1 MKKYMKK
8 NMLLSSHP
16 VMSNSL
22 WPPWT
27 AVRRPPCPSPSP
39 EVCPSSCPLHQCWH
53 PAISSSDVLFSFCPQ
68 SFPATG
74 TFPVSQLFT
83 WDNQNTEISAS
94 TSVPPMNVWD
104 WFSLGLTGLIPL
116 QFTGLQ
122 ESYPAP
128 QFKGINY
135 SALCLCMFQL
145 SQPYVTTG
153 KITALTIRIFVS
165 RVTSLLFNTLSRF
178 VIASLP
184 ISNRHLI
191 SQLQSPYAVI
201 LEPRRGNLSLL
212 PPFPSICHEVIGAN
226 AMILVF

>member
-1 MKKYMKK
+1 MEKYMKK

-16 VMSNSL
+16 VVSNSL

-27 AVRRPPCPSPSP
+27 AVCRPPCPSPSP

-53 PAISSSDVLFSFCPQ
+53 PAISSSNVLFSFCPQ

-94 TSVPPMNVWD
+94 ALVPPMNVWD
-104 WFSLGLTGLIPL
+104 WFSLGLLVWFPCSSRAFRSLIQHHSSKASIIQL
-116 QFTGLQ
+116 
-122 ESYPAP
+122 
-128 QFKGINY
+128 
-135 SALCLCMFQL
+135 SAFCMIQL

-153 KITALTIRIFVS
+153 KIIALTIWIFVS

-191 SQLQSPYAVI
+191 SWLQSPYAVI

-212 PPFPSICHEVIGAN
+212 PPFLLLF
-226 AMILVF
+226 AMK